1 MPLKTP
7 NYVKSAY
14 QLIVSTLI
22 EKYNENTVDSL
33 RAAIFF
39 STVTRGWASGVL
51 ASLR

>member
-7 NYVKSAY
+7 KYVKSAY

-33 RAAIFF
+33 QFPFF
-39 STVTRGWASGVL
+39 Q
-51 ASLR
+51 